1 MTKPRGFMDDLSS
14 EAQSARAKK
23 NKGRTPWRAD
33 PICPTIKAQA
43 VTTAGKQHK
52 ERSSR
57 RLRAHQLSV
66 TRR

>member
-33 PICPTIKAQA
+33 PICPTIKAHDRFA
-43 VTTAGKQHK
+43 KFNRKTDK
-52 ERSSR
+52 R
-57 RLRAHQLSV
+57 
-66 TRR
+66 